1 MTFGRVGK
9 KDVYSA
15 TKAWAPKGA
24 KLKDA
29 LKMAAQAGF
38 GKHSS
43 GSVPDAQAARFFQ
56 KLKNKRELEP
66 RVGPDAV
73 PAYSSTAKRLVREA
87 KPPGEDIGAAR
98 LAQAHLAEKKE
109 ILKEAGLKEGAVK
122 KPTTRAEMHVQKV
135 NMELALDKSGV
146 EELGL
151 GLPWEDNATA
161 GYKKD
166 VDAAVAA
173 AEHKTPAG
181 DLKLA
186 HGFSIPRPSALKSKI
201 ELASSAVK
209 PVDAKSSKVVAE
221 ESATKVEN
229 AFIASPAPEKGD
241 ASKAVDPYG
250 G

>member
-73 PAYSSTAKRLVREA
+73 PAYSSTTKRLVREA
-87 KPPGEDIGAAR
+87 KPQDDSGAAA
-98 LAQAHLAEKKE
+98 LAQEHLAEKKE

-146 EELGL
+146 QELGL

-166 VDAAVAA
+166 VDAAVSA
-173 AEHKTPAG
+173 AERKSAAG
-181 DLKLA
+181 EMGLA
-186 HGFSIPRPSALKSKI
+186 PGFSVPHPTAPKI
-201 ELASSAVK
+201 ERKEEVAPALTKKKKFSKKIEAATDDRQALVPGDPK
-209 PVDAKSSKVVAE
+209 KVVE
-221 ESATKVEN
+221 WN
-229 AFIASPAPEKGD
+229 I
-241 ASKAVDPYG
+241 
-250 G
+250 